1 MGGNKKIP
9 AWFKA
14 DILFSVLKVFVLFL
28 LAILILSTNIA
39 IGSVYLFVAVFS
51 ILSLAHLI
59 TIYKTAGKMRI
70 PLIIEMLLIPSLFVL
85 IIFLF

>member
-1 MGGNKKIP
+1 MENKKIP

-14 DILFSVLKVFVLFL
+14 DILFSVLKVFVLL
-28 LAILILSTNIA
+28 LFMIFVLSSNMA

-51 ILSLAHLI
+51 ILSLVHLI

-70 PLIIEMLLIPSLFVL
+70 LLIIEMLLIPSLFVL
-85 IIFLF
+85 IILIF